1 MTALLIPWGT
11 PIELERRNRIHVSV
25 LAYAYEYHAHSIVSD
40 HDYDR
45 LARAVQPTVSTGH
58 RLLDEFFRTTYSPD
72 TGMWIRS
79 HPELSGII
87 NIYNRYYS
95 HVQPTSHRQH
105 VTLVLPPVLHGGLP
119 RSR

>member
-1 MTALLIPWGT
+1 MILLIPWGT
-11 PIELERRNRIHVSV
+11 PIERERRNRIRVSV

-58 RLLDEFFRTTYSPD
+58 PLLDEFFRTTYSPD

-79 HPELSGII
+79 HPELSGIA
-87 NIYNRYYS
+87 NLYDRYYS
-95 HVQPTSHRQH
+95 HVQRPSRRLHLP
-105 VTLVLPPVLHGGLP
+105 LVLPPVVLHRLP
-119 RSR
+119 RNR

>member
-1 MTALLIPWGT
+1 MILLIPWGT
-11 PIELERRNRIHVSV
+11 PVERERRARIRVSV

-45 LARAVQPTVSTGH
+45 LARAVQPTVTTGH
-58 RLLDEFFRTTYSPD
+58 AALDQFFRTTYSPD

-87 NIYNRYYS
+87 NIYNRYYAN
-95 HVQPTSHRQH
+95 VQRPSRRLH
-105 VTLVLPPVLHGGLP
+105 LPPILPPAVLHSLP
-119 RSR
+119 